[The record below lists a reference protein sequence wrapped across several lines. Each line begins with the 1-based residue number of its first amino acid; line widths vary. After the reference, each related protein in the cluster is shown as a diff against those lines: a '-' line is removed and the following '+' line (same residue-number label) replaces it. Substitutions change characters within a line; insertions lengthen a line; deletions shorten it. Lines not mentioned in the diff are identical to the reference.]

1 MKLNYFGFKIY
12 FLVNIKIKKEIKTQ
26 HKKFSLINKLVLNL
40 DKNEATS
47 NVANRSK
54 RIMLVVIR
62 SIIKNF
68 KILNEF
74 ALDLIRANAFKK

>member
-1 MKLNYFGFKIY
+1 
-12 FLVNIKIKKEIKTQ
+12 VNIKIKKEIKTQ

-40 DKNEATS
+40 VKNEATS

-54 RIMLVVIR
+54 RIMLVMIR

-68 KILNEF
+68 RILNEF
-74 ALDLIRANAFKK
+74 ALDLMMLQRDKTKRMLNSTHYLPW

>member
-1 MKLNYFGFKIY
+1 M
-12 FLVNIKIKKEIKTQ
+12 NIKIKKEIKTQ

-40 DKNEATS
+40 VKNEATS

-68 KILNEF
+68 RILNEF
-74 ALDLIRANAFKK
+74 ALDIMMLQRDKTKRMLNSTHYLPW

>member
-1 MKLNYFGFKIY
+1 M
-12 FLVNIKIKKEIKTQ
+12 NIKIKKEIKTQ

-68 KILNEF
+68 RILNEF
-74 ALDLIRANAFKK
+74 ALDIKMLQRDKTKRMLNSTHYLPW